1 MFWKD
6 IKEIRK
12 SFIKISLNSY
22 YKLKEEFF
30 KKMMLVSEFPYIY
43 QSMDSNKQNRR
54 FIIQK
59 YIVFYRIE
67 NHNVIIL
74 RILPQKVNYN
84 QKGIYRIKSKKQLE
98 FNNRKW

>member
-6 IKEIRK
+6 IKKIRK
-12 SFIKISLNSY
+12 SIIKIPLNSY
-22 YKLKEEFF
+22 DKLKEEFWN
-30 KKMMLVSEFPYIY
+30 KMMLVSEFSYLY

-54 FIIQK
+54 FVIQK

-67 NHNVIIL
+67 NQKVIIL

-84 QKGIYRIKSKKQLE
+84 QKGIYRIKSTNQLE
-98 FNNRKW
+98 FNK